1 MFSFIIDFGFGKAS
15 MESMIQHEVNKLC
28 VSIEQEIDKPTKIG
42 YARATNPYIHFHTYT
57 VHTYTNGHTHAHFHA
72 HIYQKHAHARPL
84 NNDSGTRLV
93 H

>member
-42 YARATNPYIHFHTYT
+42 YARATIPYIYKWTHTCT
-57 VHTYTNGHTHAHFHA
+57 LSRTH
-72 HIYQKHAHARPL
+72 IPK
-84 NNDSGTRLV
+84 TRTRAPTQQR
-93 H
+93 